1 MGLTWRVLTCP
12 PREESDLDQIPHFI
26 ITGEEMMKIVLLFF
40 LDFQGNSLGN
50 KSCNSLYLNNNFML
64 AWFQVSN
71 LANEYLDLLL
81 DKVIKTNLVQGKF
94 TQIETF
100 ALASNLFDSVVVLI
114 SDEDAP
120 PPLDNGRTASLG
132 HVPNCSQS

>member
-1 MGLTWRVLTCP
+1 
-12 PREESDLDQIPHFI
+12 
-26 ITGEEMMKIVLLFF
+26 MMKIVLLFF

-120 PPLDNGRTASLG
+120 PR
-132 HVPNCSQS
+132 